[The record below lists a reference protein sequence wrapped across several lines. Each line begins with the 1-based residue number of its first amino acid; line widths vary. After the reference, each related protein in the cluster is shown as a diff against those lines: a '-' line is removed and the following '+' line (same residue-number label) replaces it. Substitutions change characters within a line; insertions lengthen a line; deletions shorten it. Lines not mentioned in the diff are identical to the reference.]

1 MIAAALP
8 AHGEKL
14 CRLLGLDPA
23 TDKWRGITY
32 KVGTEEGWEF
42 DALFRAWVADH
53 PSEEVLAVMR
63 DLSIPCAKVMSSK
76 DMAENPHYRARE
88 IHVEWE
94 DEEAGKVR
102 GTGVAPR
109 LSATPGRIWRG
120 SPALGQD
127 NRLVYGEL
135 LGLSADEIDALTRD
149 GII

>member
-1 MIAAALP
+1 
-8 AHGEKL
+8 
-14 CRLLGLDPA
+14 
-23 TDKWRGITY
+23 
-32 KVGTEEGWEF
+32 
-42 DALFRAWVADH
+42 
-53 PSEEVLAVMR
+53 
-63 DLSIPCAKVMSSK
+63 MSSK
-76 DMAENPHYRARE
+76 NMAEDPHYLARG

-102 GTGVAPR
+102 GTGIAPK

-135 LGLSADEIDALTRD
+135 LGLSADEIASLEKD